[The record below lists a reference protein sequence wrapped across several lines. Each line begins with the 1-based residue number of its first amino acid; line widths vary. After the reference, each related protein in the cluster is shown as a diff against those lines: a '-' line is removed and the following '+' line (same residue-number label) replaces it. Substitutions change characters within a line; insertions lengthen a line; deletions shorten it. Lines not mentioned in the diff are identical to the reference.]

1 MTFRQNNHEKTAKIA
16 TCIIGAIA
24 IATVSAG
31 ITYKIAASPDSA
43 GKSDALDI
51 ILTRTSIRDYQQGKP
66 IESGKIDTL
75 LRAGMA
81 APTAVNK
88 QPWSFIV
95 VDRPELLKALADS
108 LPNASMTA
116 KAAAAIVV
124 CGDMTKTL
132 EGEAAEFLDSRHVGS
147 LGKHPI
153 GRPCHGI
160 GRRVDRRLS
169 RQGTHPHHFG
179 NLVASF
185 AYRAALPDTGGLSR
199 QSARTKRQMETGER
213 PL

>member
-1 MTFRQNNHEKTAKIA
+1 MKKTAKIA

-24 IATVSAG
+24 IAAVSAG

-43 GKSDALDI
+43 GKSDALDV

-95 VDRPELLKALADS
+95 VDRPELLKDLADS

-132 EGEAAEFLDSRHVGS
+132 EGEAAEFWIQDTSAASENILLAAHAMGLGAVWTGVYPDKGRIRIISEALSLPSHIVPLCLIPVGYPAKAQEPKDKWKPENVHYN
-147 LGKHPI
+147 GWT
-153 GRPCHGI
+153 
-160 GRRVDRRLS
+160 D
-169 RQGTHPHHFG
+169 
-179 NLVASF
+179 
-185 AYRAALPDTGGLSR
+185 
-199 QSARTKRQMETGER
+199 
-213 PL
+213 